1 MRFYVIAGEASGDLH
16 GANLIKAFNELEPG
30 HEFRAWGGDLME
42 EQGAT
47 VVKHY
52 RELAFMGF
60 IEVIANLRTI
70 LRNIKVCKED
80 LLAHKPDAVI
90 LIDYP
95 GFNLRI
101 ATFCKEHNI
110 PVLYYIS
117 PQIWA
122 WKEGRVKRIK
132 RDVTKLF
139 AILPFEKDFYA
150 KHGMDVEYVGH
161 PLLDAIDQRAKLRA
175 EADFR
180 FQNKLEGKRILAVL
194 PGSRK
199 QEILTSLPIMLEV
212 IEKHPQ
218 FHYVIAGAPG
228 QAKEFYLEI
237 PGVKESNLVFNQ
249 TYGLFSAA
257 EAGLVTSGTATLEAA
272 IHGMPQVV
280 CYTASTVSYH
290 IAKRLVKIKFISLV
304 NLIMDREVV
313 RELIQ
318 HEFNAKEVEKEL
330 SLLIGESDRRTTML
344 KEYEELIHKLGGK
357 GAAQRTAQ
365 SILDVLR
372 TDQVSS

>member
-1 MRFYVIAGEASGDLH
+1 MKFYVIAGEASGDLH
-16 GANLIKAFNELEPG
+16 GANLIKGFNSIEKG
-30 HEFRAWGGDLME
+30 HSFRAWGGDLME
-42 EQGAT
+42 AEGAE

-70 LRNIKVCKED
+70 LKNIKRCKED
-80 LLAHKPDAVI
+80 ILEHKPDAVI

-101 ATFCKEHNI
+101 ATFCKGHNI

-122 WKEGRVKRIK
+122 WKEGRIKRIK
-132 RDVTKLF
+132 RDITQLY

-150 KHGMDVEYVGH
+150 KHDMQIEYVGH
-161 PLLDAIDQRAKLRA
+161 PLLDVIDQDAIQRADETFRAKH
-175 EADFR
+175 
-180 FQNKLEGKRILAVL
+180 QLEGKRILAVL

-212 IEKHPQ
+212 IKKKGD

-228 QAKEFYLEI
+228 QTKEFYLSI
-237 PGVKESNLVFNQ
+237 PGVEESNLVFND

-272 IHGMPQVV
+272 IHGMPQAV
-280 CYTASTVSYH
+280 CYTASTISYH

-304 NLIMDREVV
+304 NLIMDKEVV
-313 RELIQ
+313 KELIQ
-318 HEFNAKEVEKEL
+318 HEFNAQAVEDEL
-330 SLLIGESDRRTTML
+330 SLILEDEAYRKKM
-344 KEYEELIHKLGGK
+344 KENYQLLSQKLGGA
-357 GAAQRTAQ
+357 GASQRTAQ
-365 SILDVLR
+365 LMLNEAKKA
-372 TDQVSS
+372 TAQK